1 MICRV
6 SGHEK
11 LCNTCDPS
19 GLVNILSPE
28 VMPVYMPVI
37 LSILAAVDTSMVGVA
52 VVLFLQQKQVAASN
66 IIIDRLTLKFM
77 WCVCAKIEN
86 MAA

>member
-1 MICRV
+1 MCKV
-6 SGHEK
+6 SGQEK

-19 GLVNILSPE
+19 GLVKMLSPE
-28 VMPVYMPVI
+28 VIPVYIPVM

-66 IIIDRLTLKFM
+66 IIIGRLTLKFM

-86 MAA
+86 KVA